1 MVQRDLL
8 DRAGDVI
15 IDIAHDITHLKRL
28 ECEDHHAADHA
39 AECFLCSKTGNHRD
53 HTAGRQQSTHR
64 TRQHRNRTYDDHAA
78 RKVHRSNR
86 YVAHKS

>member
-8 DRAGDVI
+8 NASGDVI
-15 IDIAHDITHLKRL
+15 IDIAHDIAHLKRL

-53 HTAGRQQSTHR
+53 HTAGSQQRTHR